1 MRFGYS
7 LLARATLATVI
18 VVASQGVPAAR
29 QGTAHPPST
38 PTQQAAAMIVD
49 GKADEALQLIDQ
61 VLAKKPGD
69 REATMVK
76 MDALIAL
83 ERTPEAAA
91 IYDSFVG
98 AAGKHDVPL
107 ARHLAQAELRHLASG
122 DRPAVKDAAA
132 DLLKKS
138 GEEVPKSAPTA
149 ASAPAAGPAAGS
161 AGSTGSKPSASA
173 TKPLQMQTPD
183 QILGNDKASDE
194 QRLGALAALT
204 APVSPQARQGIRK
217 ALTNPAMRLKTN
229 AIDAIQ
235 RLDLRDLAPD
245 LKPLLADEV
254 ILVKLKAAAALRQ
267 FGDHAGDEILQSTLK
282 GEFLAGRLIAA
293 RALRASGDKTSWV
306 PAIVQLLDS
315 PRANERVL
323 AAELLIDTDKSADAL
338 KILRANLTAQD
349 PPVRADAARV
359 LAQQAGASPW
369 DFLPLM
375 KDPNPAVRVQAAGV
389 LIRAL
394 PAAAVA
400 AKPSVASR
408 PAAGRRK

>member
-1 MRFGYS
+1 MYS
-7 LLARATLATVI
+7 RSMVRGVVLALLISAAVSAQTQAANTV
-18 VVASQGVPAAR
+18 QPAKTP
-29 QGTAHPPST
+29 QT
-38 PTQQAAAMIVD
+38 PTQQAAAMIAD
-49 GKADEALQLIDQ
+49 GKADDALQLIDSI
-61 VLAKKPGD
+61 LAAKPGD

-83 ERTPEAAA
+83 ERTPDAAA
-91 IYDSFVG
+91 LYDAFVG

-132 DLLKKS
+132 DLLKQS
-138 GEEVPKSAPTA
+138 GEAVPKSAPA
-149 ASAPAAGPAAGS
+149 PAPAAMPITPSTPGPQ
-161 AGSTGSKPSASA
+161 
-173 TKPLQMQTPD
+173 TKPLPMQTPD
-183 QILGNDKASDE
+183 QILGNEKATDE
-194 QRLGALAALT
+194 QRLGALTALT

-217 ALTNPAMRLKTN
+217 ALANPAMRLKTN

-235 RLDLRDLAPD
+235 RLELRDLAPD

-282 GEFLAGRLIAA
+282 GDFLAGRLIAA
-293 RALRASGDKTSWV
+293 RALRADGDKTSWI
-306 PAIVQLLDS
+306 PAIAVLLNS

-323 AAELLIDTDKSADAL
+323 AAELLIDTNKSAEAL
-338 KILRANLTAQD
+338 KIVRANLDAKD

-359 LAQQAGASPW
+359 LAQQSGANPW

-389 LIRAL
+389 LVRAL
-394 PAAAVA
+394 PAAAA
-400 AKPSVASR
+400 ASKPAAANR
-408 PAAGRRK
+408 PASGRRK